1 MQIVELEMVP
11 LSLRPVLQRLYDM
24 KTTQSALRE
33 GVLFSTKRNN
43 YYYDTGTGK
52 VIVLDDDTSYIF
64 RVLFDPTLSAETF
77 LISLTKVDPN
87 AVKNLLQTIDAERLF
102 QRPPLLSMGKEI
114 AAGVTDTE
122 QKVEQIILEVTEQ
135 CNFRCKYCV
144 YSEDFSGNRDFGN
157 RRMPTEIAFKAIDWA
172 LENSGA
178 KLAITFYGGE
188 PLLNFKLMKA
198 VIERSQAKRGNKEI
212 VYSFTSNMSLMTREI
227 ATYLAQVPNL
237 YIMASIDGPR
247 TVHDAYRVYAND
259 APTFEDSIGGLR
271 ILADAYAGSHM
282 PVNINAVL
290 TPPFGFEKL
299 EQVNAYF
306 ESLDWLPATCHVN
319 ITYPS
324 YGTCPGLDEYYDK
337 ITGNPKYALHGM
349 FDRLG
354 RIESETPF
362 VLEWFVQHGIQMWSV
377 HEGQQRIESH
387 GDKLMNYIR
396 FWQAAGESEK
406 TSIRTR
412 DRIRQI
418 VSSGHFAGGFVP
430 YGYRAV
436 DKGRVNKR
444 DQPVKDLEI
453 DPEEAAWV
461 REVFEKVANEGAS
474 GYAMARMLNDRGLC
488 TRQGAR
494 FQSVNIRR
502 MIRHEGYTGYLITKA
517 ARSEFI
523 QELQIVDEKLF
534 ARANEVI
541 DCRSKKLAQEKNIA
555 AKTNNPTLL
564 AGIVVC
570 AHCGAKMSAFLHTD
584 RYKLA
589 DGTIREKV
597 QAKYNCYQRGQKLRA
612 CDGQSLYLAERV
624 DAVVLEVVHDIF
636 RRIQQEPYDRSI
648 EQKLRQENGERERQK
663 QAAEKKIKA
672 AQYKQKRYEDEVIRC
687 LDGQSRFSEEMLARL
702 IAEAETEVRQAKEEY
717 AELLRN
723 DTTRATIQQIRSYYD
738 EFLGWANE
746 FDLATIPRK
755 RAILGQLIEKV
766 EVGKGYK
773 VTVHLRMS
781 YAQFLGIEG
790 NGEIQVRKDVCA

>member
-349 FDRLG
+349 CNPLMITQPSTAVNNDLEVAANVIQLRNAVSDILQEAYEDTLAE
-354 RIESETPF
+354 IESE
-362 VLEWFVQHGIQMWSV
+362 
-377 HEGQQRIESH
+377 
-387 GDKLMNYIR
+387 
-396 FWQAAGESEK
+396 
-406 TSIRTR
+406 
-412 DRIRQI
+412 
-418 VSSGHFAGGFVP
+418 
-430 YGYRAV
+430 
-436 DKGRVNKR
+436 
-444 DQPVKDLEI
+444 
-453 DPEEAAWV
+453 
-461 REVFEKVANEGAS
+461 
-474 GYAMARMLNDRGLC
+474 
-488 TRQGAR
+488 
-494 FQSVNIRR
+494 
-502 MIRHEGYTGYLITKA
+502 
-517 ARSEFI
+517 
-523 QELQIVDEKLF
+523 
-534 ARANEVI
+534 RANLTYS
-541 DCRSKKLAQEKNIA
+541 D
-555 AKTNNPTLL
+555 
-564 AGIVVC
+564 VVDSVGGHVSYNAFQLISMYC
-570 AHCGAKMSAFLHTD
+570 AYQGEDDYTKISLTD
-584 RYKLA
+584 LS
-589 DGTIREKV
+589 EQV
-597 QAKYNCYQRGQKLRA
+597 QAHQTEYYAYTTSEEVRTEPVQKEVRGQTITVQEDHTYTVFALSYVGDDYFADTVWQLDDKQKSYADAYAHNLTV
-612 CDGQSLYLAERV
+612 YLHE
-624 DAVVLEVVHDIF
+624 
-636 RRIQQEPYDRSI
+636 I
-648 EQKLRQENGERERQK
+648 EEREG
-663 QAAEKKIKA
+663 I
-672 AQYKQKRYEDEVIRC
+672 
-687 LDGQSRFSEEMLARL
+687 S
-702 IAEAETEVRQAKEEY
+702 
-717 AELLRN
+717 
-723 DTTRATIQQIRSYYD
+723 
-738 EFLGWANE
+738 
-746 FDLATIPRK
+746 
-755 RAILGQLIEKV
+755 ILGQINDALIDDDSPAPGGGFGNPFNDPNWEQHITSFF
-766 EVGKGYK
+766 GK
-773 VTVHLRMS
+773 
-781 YAQFLGIEG
+781 
-790 NGEIQVRKDVCA
+790 RKDVGIPGKDTTNHNGLDIAYPYGTPILAVEAGTVIKAGYHVSYGNYLVINHGGGYCTLYAHCSQLLAQVGDTVNKYDTIAKVGATGDVTGNHLHICVIVDGVYVNPKGYLH

>member
-1 MQIVELEMVP
+1 MQGDEMVYWDEQGNTVEISKADQLWLDDGYFKTQQAHLP
-11 LSLRPVLQRLYDM
+11 PDAPRAALSYRV
-24 KTTQSALRE
+24 
-33 GVLFSTKRNN
+33 STKGQVDHNDIPMQKIKCRKFAQQQ
-43 YYYDTGTGK
+43 GWRVVMEKAEKGISGSK
-52 VIVLDDDTSYIF
+52 VSASKRDVIRELRQEAGNGS
-64 RVLFDPTLSAETF
+64 FD
-77 LISLTKVDPN
+77 I
-87 AVKNLLQTIDAERLF
+87 LL
-102 QRPPLLSMGKEI
+102 
-114 AAGVTDTE
+114 
-122 QKVEQIILEVTEQ
+122 
-135 CNFRCKYCV
+135 V
-144 YSEDFSGNRDFGN
+144 Y
-157 RRMPTEIAFKAIDWA
+157 
-172 LENSGA
+172 
-178 KLAITFYGGE
+178 
-188 PLLNFKLMKA
+188 
-198 VIERSQAKRGNKEI
+198 
-212 VYSFTSNMSLMTREI
+212 
-227 ATYLAQVPNL
+227 
-237 YIMASIDGPR
+237 
-247 TVHDAYRVYAND
+247 
-259 APTFEDSIGGLR
+259 
-271 ILADAYAGSHM
+271 
-282 PVNINAVL
+282 
-290 TPPFGFEKL
+290 
-299 EQVNAYF
+299 
-306 ESLDWLPATCHVN
+306 
-319 ITYPS
+319 
-324 YGTCPGLDEYYDK
+324 
-337 ITGNPKYALHGM
+337 M

-648 EQKLRQENGERERQK
+648 EQKLRQENGEQERQK

>member
-1 MQIVELEMVP
+1 MVYWDEQGNTVEISKADQLWLDDGYFKTQQAHLP
-11 LSLRPVLQRLYDM
+11 PDAPRAALSYRV
-24 KTTQSALRE
+24 
-33 GVLFSTKRNN
+33 STKGQVDHNDIPMQKIKCRKFAQQQ
-43 YYYDTGTGK
+43 GWRVVMEKAEKGISGSK
-52 VIVLDDDTSYIF
+52 VSASKRDVIQELRQEAGNGS
-64 RVLFDPTLSAETF
+64 FD
-77 LISLTKVDPN
+77 I
-87 AVKNLLQTIDAERLF
+87 LL
-102 QRPPLLSMGKEI
+102 
-114 AAGVTDTE
+114 
-122 QKVEQIILEVTEQ
+122 
-135 CNFRCKYCV
+135 V
-144 YSEDFSGNRDFGN
+144 Y
-157 RRMPTEIAFKAIDWA
+157 
-172 LENSGA
+172 
-178 KLAITFYGGE
+178 
-188 PLLNFKLMKA
+188 
-198 VIERSQAKRGNKEI
+198 
-212 VYSFTSNMSLMTREI
+212 
-227 ATYLAQVPNL
+227 
-237 YIMASIDGPR
+237 
-247 TVHDAYRVYAND
+247 
-259 APTFEDSIGGLR
+259 
-271 ILADAYAGSHM
+271 
-282 PVNINAVL
+282 
-290 TPPFGFEKL
+290 
-299 EQVNAYF
+299 
-306 ESLDWLPATCHVN
+306 
-319 ITYPS
+319 
-324 YGTCPGLDEYYDK
+324 
-337 ITGNPKYALHGM
+337 M

-755 RAILGQLIEKV
+755 RAIPV
-766 EVGKGYK
+766 SY
-773 VTVHLRMS
+773 THLTLPTNS
-781 YAQFLGIEG
+781 L
-790 NGEIQVRKDVCA
+790 V

>member
-1 MQIVELEMVP
+1 MVYWDEQGNTVEISKADQLWLDDGYFKTQQAHLP
-11 LSLRPVLQRLYDM
+11 PDAPRAALSYRV
-24 KTTQSALRE
+24 
-33 GVLFSTKRNN
+33 STKGQVDHNDIPMQKIKCRKFAQQQ
-43 YYYDTGTGK
+43 GWRVVMEKAEKGISGSK
-52 VIVLDDDTSYIF
+52 VSASKRDVIQELRQEAGNGS
-64 RVLFDPTLSAETF
+64 FD
-77 LISLTKVDPN
+77 I
-87 AVKNLLQTIDAERLF
+87 LL
-102 QRPPLLSMGKEI
+102 
-114 AAGVTDTE
+114 
-122 QKVEQIILEVTEQ
+122 
-135 CNFRCKYCV
+135 V
-144 YSEDFSGNRDFGN
+144 Y
-157 RRMPTEIAFKAIDWA
+157 
-172 LENSGA
+172 
-178 KLAITFYGGE
+178 
-188 PLLNFKLMKA
+188 
-198 VIERSQAKRGNKEI
+198 
-212 VYSFTSNMSLMTREI
+212 
-227 ATYLAQVPNL
+227 
-237 YIMASIDGPR
+237 
-247 TVHDAYRVYAND
+247 
-259 APTFEDSIGGLR
+259 
-271 ILADAYAGSHM
+271 
-282 PVNINAVL
+282 
-290 TPPFGFEKL
+290 
-299 EQVNAYF
+299 
-306 ESLDWLPATCHVN
+306 
-319 ITYPS
+319 
-324 YGTCPGLDEYYDK
+324 
-337 ITGNPKYALHGM
+337 M

-444 DQPVKDLEI
+444 DQSVKDLEI

>member
-1 MQIVELEMVP
+1 MRKCTNHFRNMNSEVKLMICVDQNGQAVEISVADQMW
-11 LSLRPVLQRLYDM
+11 
-24 KTTQSALRE
+24 
-33 GVLFSTKRNN
+33 
-43 YYYDTGTGK
+43 
-52 VIVLDDDTSYIF
+52 LDDAYFKEKQLRLGT
-64 RVLFDPTLSAETF
+64 
-77 LISLTKVDPN
+77 
-87 AVKNLLQTIDAERLF
+87 DAPR
-102 QRPPLLSMGKEI
+102 
-114 AAGVTDTE
+114 AA
-122 QKVEQIILEVTEQ
+122 L
-135 CNFRCKYCV
+135 
-144 YSEDFSGNRDFGN
+144 
-157 RRMPTEIAFKAIDWA
+157 
-172 LENSGA
+172 
-178 KLAITFYGGE
+178 
-188 PLLNFKLMKA
+188 
-198 VIERSQAKRGNKEI
+198 
-212 VYSFTSNMSLMTREI
+212 
-227 ATYLAQVPNL
+227 
-237 YIMASIDGPR
+237 
-247 TVHDAYRVYAND
+247 AYRVSTKGQVDHDDIPMQKIDCRKFAQKQGWRVVKEVAEKGVSGSKVSASKRDAIQQLKEEAANGEFD
-259 APTFEDSIGGLR
+259 
-271 ILADAYAGSHM
+271 ILLVY
-282 PVNINAVL
+282 
-290 TPPFGFEKL
+290 
-299 EQVNAYF
+299 
-306 ESLDWLPATCHVN
+306 
-319 ITYPS
+319 
-324 YGTCPGLDEYYDK
+324 
-337 ITGNPKYALHGM
+337 M

-362 VLEWFVQHGIQMWSV
+362 VLEWFVQHGIEMWST
-377 HEGQQRIESH
+377 HEGQQKIETH

-687 LDGQSRFSEEMLARL
+687 LDGQSRLSEEMLARL

>member
-1 MQIVELEMVP
+1 MVYWDEQGNTVEISKADQLWLDDGYFKTQQAHLP
-11 LSLRPVLQRLYDM
+11 PDAPRAALSYRV
-24 KTTQSALRE
+24 
-33 GVLFSTKRNN
+33 STKGQVDHNDIPMQKIKCRKFAQQQ
-43 YYYDTGTGK
+43 GWRVVMEKAEKGISGSK
-52 VIVLDDDTSYIF
+52 VSASKRDVIQELRQEAGNGS
-64 RVLFDPTLSAETF
+64 FD
-77 LISLTKVDPN
+77 I
-87 AVKNLLQTIDAERLF
+87 LL
-102 QRPPLLSMGKEI
+102 
-114 AAGVTDTE
+114 
-122 QKVEQIILEVTEQ
+122 
-135 CNFRCKYCV
+135 V
-144 YSEDFSGNRDFGN
+144 Y
-157 RRMPTEIAFKAIDWA
+157 
-172 LENSGA
+172 
-178 KLAITFYGGE
+178 
-188 PLLNFKLMKA
+188 
-198 VIERSQAKRGNKEI
+198 
-212 VYSFTSNMSLMTREI
+212 
-227 ATYLAQVPNL
+227 
-237 YIMASIDGPR
+237 
-247 TVHDAYRVYAND
+247 
-259 APTFEDSIGGLR
+259 
-271 ILADAYAGSHM
+271 
-282 PVNINAVL
+282 
-290 TPPFGFEKL
+290 
-299 EQVNAYF
+299 
-306 ESLDWLPATCHVN
+306 
-319 ITYPS
+319 
-324 YGTCPGLDEYYDK
+324 
-337 ITGNPKYALHGM
+337 M

-672 AQYKQKRYEDEVIRC
+672 AQYIWNWASRPEASRHKEGDIFCENRQGFCRSSGTGAAAGRIAGGKQVFDSPPADRAFLFVDAGFYAACPRNIRRAAARGAALHAGAQYHHPVRRYQQE
-687 LDGQSRFSEEMLARL
+687 LDD
-702 IAEAETEVRQAKEEY
+702 AKAEY
-717 AELLRN
+717 AELRNARLNEAAEIRKLR
-723 DTTRATIQQIRSYYD
+723 TYYD
-738 EFLGWANE
+738 DFRGWAEE
-746 FDLATIPRK
+746 FDTAPLEMK
-755 RAILGQLIEKV
+755 RMILSHLIDRV
-766 EVGKGYK
+766 EVGRKYQVIVK
-773 VTVHLRMS
+773 FNMKYR
-781 YAQFLGIEG
+781 QFLECTAETY
-790 NGEIQVRKDVCA
+790 NTEIGA